1 MLPDAAGPH
10 HRHLDR
16 GSMPVDELR
25 IGLLE
30 NVECDLQAVPG
41 DGPSILDPSNEELW
55 EGSDAMKLDIPALD
69 LDWGDLDEGEGA
81 GPYA

>member
-1 MLPDAAGPH
+1 VVGEAGDDA
-10 HRHLDR
+10 D
-16 GSMPVDELR
+16 D
-25 IGLLE
+25 
-30 NVECDLQAVPG
+30 

-81 GPYA
+81 SPYA